1 MICSTDKT
9 GIAPAKINSFVPL
22 EVGTSTR
29 PGSAITVRFWS
40 NASIAVMSEPDLF
53 LDSITKQT

>member
-53 LDSITKQT
+53 